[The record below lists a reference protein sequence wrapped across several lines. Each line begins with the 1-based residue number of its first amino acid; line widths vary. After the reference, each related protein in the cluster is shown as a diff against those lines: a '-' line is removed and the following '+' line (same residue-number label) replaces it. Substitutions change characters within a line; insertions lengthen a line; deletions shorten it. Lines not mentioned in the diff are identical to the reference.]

1 MSIETIINRQ
11 FDIANDQA
19 SDIGLPKQ
27 RIYSMCNLR
36 GGIGKTTLSFNI
48 SYLVDNLLAVDTCP
62 QGNLSFFYD
71 NNYYG
76 GQQTN
81 VKDMLLP
88 YLVPGLGKATRVAAY
103 VGATNQYFSN
113 RNNYYIPS
121 SEELYLLPSQ
131 LITAIN
137 QTTGLQQPQ
146 REQALKSILYSLK
159 TEIERELSE
168 NKLDK
173 CLIDTSP
180 FFAGATQLA
189 WYAAD
194 ALVIPVRTDQQ
205 SIKSL
210 ELLISTLNSPQS
222 EFRKYLAE
230 NDMNIPLIQMVV
242 LTHCGWSTV
251 AGARNEPNQ
260 QTKLYLKKV
269 YDILSKHRTLLS
281 TNNPDNHL
289 FMLDDFLGS
298 GRISSF
304 ESKPMELLQEG
315 ETKVVD
321 RVRVS
326 VNKSV
331 DKCKNQLKYIARQLW

>member
-1 MSIETIINRQ
+1 MSIKTIINRQ
-11 FDIANDQA
+11 YAIANNEADA
-19 SDIGLPKQ
+19 IDLPKQ
-27 RIYSMCNLR
+27 KIYAMCNLR
-36 GGIGKTTLSFNI
+36 GGIGKTTLSFNL

-62 QGNLSFFYD
+62 QGNLSYFYD
-71 NNYYG
+71 NNYYA

-88 YLVPGLGKATRVAAY
+88 YLVPGLGKATRVSAY
-103 VGATNQYFSN
+103 IGATNHFFEQK
-113 RNNYYIPS
+113 NNYYIPS
-121 SEELYLLPSQ
+121 SEELFFLPSQ

-137 QTTGLQQPQ
+137 QTAGLQHAQK
-146 REQALKSILYSLK
+146 EQALKSILYSLK
-159 TEIERELSE
+159 KEIERELNE
-168 NKLDK
+168 NSLDK

-194 ALVIPVRTDQQ
+194 ALIIPVRTDQQ

-210 ELLISTLNSPQS
+210 ELLINTLSNPQS
-222 EFRKYLAE
+222 EFRKYLPE
-230 NDMNIPLIQMVV
+230 NDMNIPKIQMVV

-260 QTKLYLKKV
+260 QTKVYLNKV
-269 YDILSKHRTLLS
+269 YDIISKHRTLLS
-281 TNNPDNHL
+281 TANPENHL

-298 GRISSF
+298 GRISSI
-304 ESKPMELLQEG
+304 ESKPMDLLQEG
-315 ETKVVD
+315 ETKVID

-331 DKCKNQLKYIARQLW
+331 DKCKNQLKFIAEQL

>member
-1 MSIETIINRQ
+1 MSIDTIINRQ
-11 FDIANDQA
+11 FAIANNEA
-19 SDIGLPKQ
+19 ENISLPKQ
-27 RIYSMCNLR
+27 RIYAMCNLR
-36 GGIGKTTLSFNI
+36 GGIGKTTLSFNLT
-48 SYLVDNLLAVDTCP
+48 YLADNLLAVDTCP
-62 QGNLSFFYD
+62 QGNLSYFYD
-71 NNYYG
+71 NDYYTA
-76 GQQTN
+76 QQTN
-81 VKDMLLP
+81 VQNMLLP
-88 YLVPGLGKATRVAAY
+88 YLVPGLGKATRVASY
-103 VGATNQYFSN
+103 IGATNEYFSE
-113 RNNYYIPS
+113 RNNFYIPS

-137 QTTGLQQPQ
+137 QASGLQQPQ
-146 REQALKSILYSLK
+146 RDHSLKSILYSLK
-159 TEIERELSE
+159 YEIERELKE
-168 NKLDK
+168 NNLDK

-194 ALVIPVRTDQQ
+194 ALIIPVRTDQQ

-210 ELLISTLNSPQS
+210 ELLINTLSNPQS
-222 EFRKYLAE
+222 EFRKYLPE
-230 NDMNIPLIQMVV
+230 TDMNVPKIQMVV

-260 QTKLYLKKV
+260 QTKVYLKKV

-281 TNNPDNHL
+281 TSCPENHL

-298 GRISSF
+298 GRISSI
-304 ESKPMELLQEG
+304 ESKPMDLLQEG
-315 ETKVVD
+315 ETKVID

-331 DKCKNQLKYIARQLW
+331 GKCKNQLRFIANQLW

>member
-11 FDIANDQA
+11 YSIANNQA
-19 SDIGLPKQ
+19 ENIDLPKQ
-27 RIYSMCNLR
+27 RIYAMCNLR
-36 GGIGKTTLSFNI
+36 GGIGKTTLSFNL
-48 SYLVDNLLAVDTCP
+48 SYLTDNLLVIDTCP

-71 NNYYG
+71 SNYYA

-81 VKDMLLP
+81 VKNMLLP

-103 VGATNQYFSN
+103 IGATNSHFAK

-137 QTTGLQQPQ
+137 QASGLQLPQ
-146 REQALKSILYSLK
+146 RDQALKSILYSLK
-159 TEIERELSE
+159 SEIERELAE
-168 NKLDK
+168 NSLDK

-194 ALVIPVRTDQQ
+194 ALIIPVRTDQQ

-210 ELLISTLNSPQS
+210 ELLINTLSNPQS
-222 EFRKYLAE
+222 EFRKYLPE
-230 NDMNIPLIQMVV
+230 TDMNVPKIQMVV

-260 QTKLYLKKV
+260 QTKVYLKKI

-281 TNNPDNHL
+281 TNCPENHL

-298 GRISSF
+298 GRISSI

-315 ETKVVD
+315 ETKVID

-331 DKCKNQLKYIARQLW
+331 GKCKNQLKFIAQQLW

>member
-1 MSIETIINRQ
+1 MQLDAI
-11 FDIANDQA
+11 D
-19 SDIGLPKQ
+19 LPKQ
-27 RIYSMCNLR
+27 KIYAMCNLR
-36 GGIGKTTLSFNI
+36 GGIGKTTLSFNL

-62 QGNLSFFYD
+62 QGNLSYFYD
-71 NNYYG
+71 NNYYA

-88 YLVPGLGKATRVAAY
+88 YLVPGLGKATRVSAY
-103 VGATNQYFSN
+103 IGATNHFFEQK
-113 RNNYYIPS
+113 NNYYIPS

-131 LITAIN
+131 L
-137 QTTGLQQPQ
+137 
-146 REQALKSILYSLK
+146 SILYSLK
-159 TEIERELSE
+159 KEIERELNE
-168 NKLDK
+168 NSLDK

-194 ALVIPVRTDQQ
+194 ALIIPVRTDQQ

-210 ELLISTLNSPQS
+210 ELLINTLSNPQS
-222 EFRKYLAE
+222 EFRKYLPE
-230 NDMNIPLIQMVV
+230 NDMNIPKIQMVV

-260 QTKLYLKKV
+260 QTKVYLNKV
-269 YDILSKHRTLLS
+269 YDIISKHRTLLS
-281 TNNPDNHL
+281 TANPENHL

-298 GRISSF
+298 GRISSI
-304 ESKPMELLQEG
+304 ESKPMDLLQEG
-315 ETKVVD
+315 ETKVID

-331 DKCKNQLKYIARQLW
+331 DKCKNQLKFIAEQL